1 MSIRLFERNRTS
13 TIVIMY
19 SLYLY
24 FLGLSLRNTSKAL
37 VIFKDEKRSYV
48 SLWKW
53 IQRFGSYHL
62 YKRKRVS
69 AFIIDETVIQIG
81 NQRFWLWICIEPI
94 RNSIL
99 GIYISEERNMLVAEK
114 FIRSLVEKYGRHVVY
129 TDGGTW
135 YDEACYV
142 IGLKHHLHSPLE
154 KSLME
159 RVNQYL
165 KDRIES
171 FDDYYPCMQKGEC
184 NLFHVHNWIQF
195 FVSMYNDTTSTNDN
209 YFVNHLQEEV
219 VNLT

>member
-1 MSIRLFERNRTS
+1 MLLKFIRNRTA
-13 TIVIMY
+13 TVIVMY

-37 VIFKDEKRSYV
+37 VIFRDEKRSHV
-48 SLWKW
+48 AVWNW
-53 IQRFGSYHL
+53 IQRFGSL
-62 YKRKRVS
+62 QIYKRKRVS
-69 AFIIDETVIQIG
+69 AFIIDETIIQIG
-81 NQRFWLWICIEPI
+81 NQHFWLWFCIEPI
-94 RNSIL
+94 HSSVL

-114 FIRSLVEKYGRHVVY
+114 FICSLVEKYGKHTVY

-135 YDEACYV
+135 YDEACNV
-142 IGLKHHLHSPLE
+142 IGLKHYLHSPFQ

-171 FDDYYPCMQKGEC
+171 FDDYYPCIQKDEC
-184 NLFHVHNWIQF
+184 NLLHVHNWIQF
-195 FVSMYNDTTSTNDN
+195 FVSMYNDTTSTNNN
-209 YFVNHLQEEV
+209 YFVNQLQEEV